1 MDGFGCTHS
10 ALARQ
15 FTLTCTPI
23 FAEQSLV
30 MLDQTCSDG
39 KSPKIS
45 VREAL
50 SKIPLDLVKWLF
62 QAVAKNIEI
71 TFTFHIFIVSY

>member
-1 MDGFGCTHS
+1 
-10 ALARQ
+10 
-15 FTLTCTPI
+15 
-23 FAEQSLV
+23 

-39 KSPKIS
+39 KLPKTS

-62 QAVAKNIEI
+62 PAVAKNIEI
-71 TFTFHIFIVSY
+71 TFTFHILIVSY